1 MTYVITK
8 DEKDIEQLAAA
19 AWFSVLGDDA
29 DAGEDRAWCPG
40 VSPPDNSCPPS
51 NKGSDKSAGGKSA
64 AGSGKKSK
72 SIPPRRPT
80 AREVAIAAREGM
92 AARQIAARKVVAAH
106 FLHNEGK
113 FFDRDTGKLK
123 PLDEGRFKGQMKA
136 IDWTKPVQ
144 VGPPPKVP
152 PPKEF
157 VQWQAPGNIPPA
169 GGYFAT
175 PGTQPES
182 LGIGR
187 QGTAWSRQGQPV
199 MRKVPHRFEVKGSR
213 KYIQSTAARAD
224 DNWSIKG
231 GRVQRASGGGQQW
244 FVPDAQ
250 AGGGIDEFVFRGPSR
265 SDRAFCPGVSP
276 PDNSCSPANKGARPP
291 RPPSPTAEYSREAAQ
306 KYTRAASAWLKQN
319 GVTVDIGPAVSS
331 PVNAIEA
338 AVEGVQAMKSAGLK
352 PPEEVVIGVP
362 ERLSSAGEYDCQ
374 TDTILISAY
383 LDPAQTKRA
392 FENGWL
398 AGNASRPLAAL
409 LVHEDTHREHFRILG
424 SSEEAFDRLSG
435 YHDMERLR
443 QEAER
448 AGRPFRPAAGSIQEY
463 AWSPDYRSNTQ
474 SASPRP
480 SSREAVAIAAKV
492 SEYAKTDPLE
502 FVAEVRA
509 GMAVGN
515 KYPEDVMRLYED
527 YSGPPVGRGK
537 R

>member
-1 MTYVITK
+1 VVYVVAKNRK
-8 DEKDIEQLAAA
+8 DAKRAAME
-19 AWFSVLGDDA
+19 AWAFALGD
-29 DAGEDRAWCPG
+29 AGDDRAWCPG

-51 NKGSDKSAGGKSA
+51 NKGGGKAAGGKSA

-72 SIPPRRPT
+72 STPPRRPT
-80 AREVAIAAREGM
+80 AREVAVAAREGM
-92 AARQIAARKVVAAH
+92 AGRQIAARKVVAAH

-213 KYIQSTAARAD
+213 RYIQSTAARAD

-265 SDRAFCPGVSP
+265 SERAFCPGVSP
-276 PDNSCSPANKGARPP
+276 PDNSCSPANKGDGHSGESKYRKA
-291 RPPSPTAEYSREAAQ
+291 STVKEAEEIAKSFAGSVSYRGIDL
-306 KYTRAASAWLKQN
+306 ASANRINRELDSFFQQN
-319 GVTVDIGPAVSS
+319 PDVPKLYSVTAKKFDGRR
-331 PVNAIEA
+331 
-338 AVEGVQAMKSAGLK
+338 GL
-352 PPEEVVIGVP
+352 PEESPATYDIVNN
-362 ERLSSAGEYDCQ
+362 RL
-374 TDTILISAY
+374 TINTAIMGSEKKWSEHRDAA
-383 LDPAQTKRA
+383 DRA
-392 FENGWL
+392 
-398 AGNASRPLAAL
+398 
-409 LVHEDTHREHFRILG
+409 RETV
-424 SSEEAFDRLSG
+424 
-435 YHDMERLR
+435 
-443 QEAER
+443 ER
-448 AGRPFRPAAGSIQEY
+448 ALAAGSLEPSQEATARRLLSGRSLVDDSYEGAIVHEMGHHFDSRVLMRAEKAARTAIMARRSQHQSKLSTY
-463 AWSPDYRSNTQ
+463 ASKNAFEYFAESYVAYRRGGDIDPELRSIFDRKG
-474 SASPRP
+474 SPR
-480 SSREAVAIAAKV
+480 
-492 SEYAKTDPLE
+492 
-502 FVAEVRA
+502 
-509 GMAVGN
+509 
-515 KYPEDVMRLYED
+515 
-527 YSGPPVGRGK
+527 
-537 R
+537 